1 MINRSSTATPL
12 AASMVELVRIQ
23 KVLADAGVASRRAA
37 EVMVAAGRVAV
48 NGTPAQIGQRVD
60 PRADVVTVDGS
71 PLGATPEPVYLV
83 LNKPAGVTST
93 VSDRHAQRTVI
104 DLVPPDTRRRAVRI
118 YPVGRLDRD
127 SEGLLLLT
135 NDGDWAQRMLHPR
148 HAVERE
154 YAVGLRG
161 PLDQRQR
168 RALESG
174 VPLDEGRAT
183 LGALHLATL
192 PEVRRLARL
201 LGPDVER
208 LTWYSATLRQGWR
221 RQLRRMFA
229 AIGAPVERL
238 ARVRFGT
245 VRLGDMALGDIR
257 PLSARERK
265 QLEALVSAEDERR
278 SAASNRR
285 LSVSIDGPGGSGK
298 SSVGSRAAAVLGY
311 RFADTGVLYRGLT
324 WLAVEEG
331 TDPDDGPALAEL
343 VGQIALAADDNERYV
358 RLLAR
363 ETDVTERLHTDA
375 VDRNVSRVSRHPQV
389 RAALMPTQRQLAADG
404 GMIMAGR
411 DIGTV
416 VLPDA
421 DLKLFLDVSLEE
433 RARRRAAERGA
444 GADSEALRQIE
455 AELRRRDGSDTTRET
470 APLRVPDEAVVI
482 TTDGNTLGQTVD
494 AVVAAVRRRAREI
507 VREERR

>member
-1 MINRSSTATPL
+1 
-12 AASMVELVRIQ
+12 
-23 KVLADAGVASRRAA
+23 
-37 EVMVAAGRVAV
+37 
-48 NGTPAQIGQRVD
+48 
-60 PRADVVTVDGS
+60 
-71 PLGATPEPVYLV
+71 
-83 LNKPAGVTST
+83 
-93 VSDRHAQRTVI
+93 
-104 DLVPPDTRRRAVRI
+104 
-118 YPVGRLDRD
+118 
-127 SEGLLLLT
+127 
-135 NDGDWAQRMLHPR
+135 
-148 HAVERE
+148 
-154 YAVGLRG
+154 
-161 PLDQRQR
+161 
-168 RALESG
+168 
-174 VPLDEGRAT
+174 LDEGRAT

-444 GADSEALRQIE
+444 GADSEELRQIE